1 MAPEPVLI
9 SWPEETDIEQVSLGA
24 RHSMVL
30 SKNNVLWGCGWNAHK
45 QLGIETYQL
54 TCDRMINLS
63 NLSSLLK
70 DNRRKINKIV
80 CAAWNSALFLE
91 K

>member
-1 MAPEPVLI
+1 MAPEPILI
-9 SWPEETDIEQVSLGA
+9 NWQEETDIEQVSLGA

-30 SKNNVLWGCGWNAHK
+30 TKNNILWGCGWNAHK

-63 NLSSLLK
+63 NLSPLL
-70 DNRRKINKIV
+70 NCNLRKIIKVV
-80 CAAWNSALFLE
+80 CGAWNSALLLG

>member
-9 SWPEETDIEQVSLGA
+9 NWQEETDIEQVSLGA

-30 SKNNVLWGCGWNAHK
+30 TKNNILWGCGWNAHK

-63 NLSSLLK
+63 NLSPLLK
-70 DNRRKINKIV
+70 CNLRKIVKIV
-80 CAAWNSALFLE
+80 CGAWNSALLLG

>member
-9 SWPEETDIEQVSLGA
+9 NWPEETDVEQVSLGA
-24 RHSMVL
+24 RHSLIL
-30 SKNNVLWGCGWNAHK
+30 SRNNILWGCGWNAHK

-63 NLSSLLK
+63 YLSPLLK
-70 DNRRKINKIV
+70 CNKKKIIKVV
-80 CAAWNSALFLE
+80 CGAWNSALIFE
-91 K
+91 E